1 MHIVEFNG
9 ALARPLQFHELN
21 PRPRRRD
28 LMEIIAVK
36 HWRNPNVV
44 SFSEALPDLTSG
56 KRTPREFLERCL
68 EVIAA
73 REKSVRA
80 FVTLNAAGA
89 RKAADAAT
97 KRFKAGRPLSPVDG
111 MPVAVKDI
119 IATADMPTQMN
130 CPAFKGWQSGQDAAC
145 VAALRQGGAIL
156 IGKTVTTEFAIGYS
170 GPTINPFD
178 PARTPGGSSS
188 GSAAAVGAG
197 MVPAGLGTQTQA
209 STLRPASY
217 CGAVGF
223 KPTIGT
229 LHTAG
234 IHPLSATCDHLGL
247 IAGTLDDAWRVA
259 SHISL
264 AIGSPGNPFLT
275 GAGALPPLPR
285 KPKKLIRLYT
295 RGWTEID
302 SDTEDAFNE
311 TIAALQFAG
320 VRIASRDNDPQV
332 ARLEAALDAGVDGAI
347 AIVAY
352 EMKWPYED
360 YIARFGKIIGKRIH
374 GLIEQARG
382 MSPEDYE
389 KLLENRRRVRH
400 LVHETAGG
408 ADGYITLAA
417 SGPAI
422 LGHEYTGSRT
432 FLVYGSWLG
441 LPAFSLPLL
450 QVNGLP
456 LGIQLIGEPGGDG
469 KLCAVANWFMQK
481 LR

>member
-1 MHIVEFNG
+1 MN
-9 ALARPLQFHELN
+9 R
-21 PRPRRRD
+21 
-28 LMEIIAVK
+28 
-36 HWRNPNVV
+36 WRNPNVV
-44 SFSEALPDLTSG
+44 SFSHALPDIASG

-68 EVIAA
+68 DIIAA
-73 REKSVRA
+73 REKSVKA

-97 KRFKAGRPLSPVDG
+97 SRHQAGKPLSPVDG
-111 MPVAVKDI
+111 MPVAIKDI

-145 VAALRQGGAIL
+145 VAALRQGGAVI

-170 GPTINPFD
+170 GPTTNPFD
-178 PARTPGGSSS
+178 PERTPGGSSS

-197 MVPAGLGTQTQA
+197 MVPAAFGTQTQA
-209 STLRPASY
+209 SILRPASY

-223 KPTIGT
+223 KPTIGA

-234 IHPLSATCDHLGL
+234 IHPLSATCDHLGML
-247 IAGTLDDAWRVA
+247 AGTLEDAWRVA

-264 AIGSPGNPFLT
+264 AIGSPGNPFLS
-275 GAGALPPLPR
+275 GAGANPPPAR
-285 KPKKLIRLYT
+285 KPRKLIRLYT

-302 SDTEDAFNE
+302 SDTGEAFEDV
-311 TIAALQFAG
+311 IAALQATG
-320 VRIASRDNDPQV
+320 VDIASRDDDSAV
-332 ARLEAALDAGVDGAI
+332 ARLEQELDDGVDGAL

-360 YIARFGKIIGKRIH
+360 YIARFGSVIGERIH
-374 GLIEQARG
+374 GLIERARK
-382 MSPEDYE
+382 MLPAEYE
-389 KLLENRRRVRH
+389 ALLANRKRALDLMRA
-400 LVHETAGG
+400 TAAG

-441 LPAFSLPLL
+441 LPAFSLPLM

-456 LGIQLIGEPGGDG
+456 LGVQLIGAPGTDG
-469 KLCAVANWFMQK
+469 ALCATANWFMQK
-481 LR
+481 LGADERG

>member
-1 MHIVEFNG
+1 MKPWH
-9 ALARPLQFHELN
+9 
-21 PRPRRRD
+21 
-28 LMEIIAVK
+28 
-36 HWRNPNVV
+36 NPNVV
-44 SFSEALPDLTSG
+44 SFSHALSDIASC

-68 EVIAA
+68 DVIAA
-73 REKSVRA
+73 REKSVKA
-80 FVTLNAAGA
+80 FVTLNAASA

-97 KRFKAGRPLSPVDG
+97 RRYKAGKPLSQVDG
-111 MPVAVKDI
+111 MPVGIKDI

-130 CPAFKGWQSGQDAAC
+130 CPAFKGWQSRQDAAC
-145 VAALRQGGAIL
+145 VAALRQGGAVI

-170 GPTINPFD
+170 GPTTNPFD
-178 PARTPGGSSS
+178 PTRTPGGSSS

-197 MVPAGLGTQTQA
+197 MVPAALGTQTQA

-223 KPTIGT
+223 KPTIGA

-234 IHPLSATCDHLGL
+234 IHPLSATCDHLGML
-247 IAGTLDDAWRVA
+247 AGTLEDAWRVA

-264 AIGSPGNPFLT
+264 AIGSPGNPFLS
-275 GAGALPPLPR
+275 GASAEPPAPR
-285 KPKKLIRLYT
+285 KPRKLIRLYT

-302 SDTEDAFNE
+302 SDTGDAFE
-311 TIAALQFAG
+311 EAIAALQATG
-320 VRIASRDNDPQV
+320 VDVASRDNDSAV
-332 ARLEAALDAGVDGAI
+332 ARLEQELDDGVDGAL

-360 YIARFGKIIGKRIH
+360 YIARFGSMIGERIH
-374 GLIEQARG
+374 GLIARARK
-382 MSPEDYE
+382 MSPTDYE
-389 KLLENRRRVRH
+389 VLLANRKRTRDLVRA
-400 LVHETAGG
+400 TAVG

-441 LPAFSLPLL
+441 LPAFSLPIM

-456 LGIQLIGEPGGDG
+456 LGIQLVGAPDTDG
-469 KLCAVANWFMQK
+469 ALCATANWFMQK
-481 LR
+481 LTPNERR

>member
-1 MHIVEFNG
+1 MN
-9 ALARPLQFHELN
+9 R
-21 PRPRRRD
+21 
-28 LMEIIAVK
+28 
-36 HWRNPNVV
+36 WRNPNIV
-44 SFSEALPDLTSG
+44 SFSRALPDFVSG
-56 KRTPREFLERCL
+56 KRTPRDFLERCL
-68 EVIAA
+68 SVIAA
-73 REKSVRA
+73 RDRTVKA
-80 FVTLNAAGA
+80 FVSLNTAAA

-97 KRFKAGRPLSPVDG
+97 KRYKAGKPLSPVDG
-111 MPVAVKDI
+111 CPVAIKDI

-145 VAALRQGGAIL
+145 VAALRSGGAVM
-156 IGKTVTTEFAIGYS
+156 IGKTVTTEFAIGDS
-170 GPTINPFD
+170 GPTTNPFD
-178 PARTPGGSSS
+178 PERTPGGSSS
-188 GSAAAVGAG
+188 GSAASVGAG
-197 MVPAGLGTQTQA
+197 MVPVALGTQTQA
-209 STLRPASY
+209 SILRPASY

-223 KPTIGT
+223 KPTIGA

-234 IHPLSATCDHLGL
+234 IHPLSATCDHLGML
-247 IAGTLDDAWRVA
+247 AGTLDDAWRVA

-264 AIGSPGNPFLT
+264 SIGSPGNPFLN
-275 GAGALPPLPR
+275 GAGAQSPLPR
-285 KPKKLIRLYT
+285 KPRKLIRLYT

-302 SDTEDAFNE
+302 GGTEDAFNE

-320 VRIASRDNDPQV
+320 VPIASRDNDPGV

-360 YIARFGKIIGKRIH
+360 YIARFGNVIGKRIH
-374 GLIEQARG
+374 GLIDQARK
-382 MSPEDYE
+382 MSPDDYE

-422 LGHEYTGSRT
+422 LGHDYTGSRT
-432 FLVYGSWLG
+432 FLIYGSWLG

-456 LGIQLIGEPGGDG
+456 LGVQLLGAPGTDG
-469 KLCAVANWFMQK
+469 ALCAVANWMTNS
-481 LR
+481 LN

>member
-1 MHIVEFNG
+1 MN
-9 ALARPLQFHELN
+9 R
-21 PRPRRRD
+21 
-28 LMEIIAVK
+28 
-36 HWRNPNVV
+36 WRNPNIV
-44 SFSEALPDLTSG
+44 SFFHALPDFAAG

-73 REKSVRA
+73 REKSVKA
-80 FVTLNAAGA
+80 FVTLNIKEA

-97 KRFKAGRPLSPVDG
+97 KRRKARRTLSPVDG
-111 MPVAVKDI
+111 MPVAIKDI
-119 IATADMPTQMN
+119 IATAGMPTQMN

-145 VAALRQGGAIL
+145 VAALRSGGAIIL
-156 IGKTVTTEFAIGYS
+156 GKTVTTEFAIGYS
-170 GPTINPFD
+170 GPTTNPFD
-178 PARTPGGSSS
+178 PERTPGGSSS

-223 KPTIGT
+223 KPTIGA

-234 IHPLSATCDHLGL
+234 IHPLSATCDHLGIL
-247 IAGTLDDAWRVA
+247 AGTLEDAWRVA

-264 AIGSPGNPFLT
+264 AVGSPGNPFLS
-275 GAGALPPLPR
+275 GAGAEPPAPR
-285 KPKKLIRLYT
+285 QPKKLIRLYT
-295 RGWTEID
+295 RGWTELD
-302 SDTEDAFNE
+302 SDTEDAFE
-311 TIAALQFAG
+311 QTVAALEAAG
-320 VRIASRDNDPQV
+320 VEIASRKNDPAV
-332 ARLEAALDAGVDGAI
+332 AKLEDVLDQGVDGAI

-360 YIARFGKIIGKRIH
+360 YIARFGKVIGKRIH
-374 GLIEQARG
+374 ELIERARK
-382 MSPEDYE
+382 MSPADYAA
-389 KLLENRRRVRH
+389 LLAKRRQVRDI
-400 LVHETAGG
+400 VAAVAAG
-408 ADGYITLAA
+408 ADGFVTLAS

-432 FLVYGSWLG
+432 FLIYGSWLG

-456 LGIQLIGEPGGDG
+456 LGVQLMGAPGGDG
-469 KLCAVANWFMQK
+469 ALCAVANWFMK
-481 LR
+481 NLN

>member
-1 MHIVEFNG
+1 MK
-9 ALARPLQFHELN
+9 R
-21 PRPRRRD
+21 
-28 LMEIIAVK
+28 
-36 HWRNPNVV
+36 WRNPNIV
-44 SFSEALPDLTSG
+44 SFSQALPDIVSG
-56 KRTPREFLERCL
+56 KRTPRDFLERCL
-68 EVIAA
+68 SVIAA
-73 REKSVRA
+73 RDRTVKA
-80 FVTLNAAGA
+80 FVTLNTAAA

-97 KRFKAGRPLSPVDG
+97 KRYKAGKPLSPVDG
-111 MPVAVKDI
+111 CPVAIKDI

-145 VAALRQGGAIL
+145 VAALRSGGAVI

-170 GPTINPFD
+170 GSTTNPFD
-178 PARTPGGSSS
+178 PERTPGGSSS
-188 GSAAAVGAG
+188 GSAASVGAG
-197 MVPAGLGTQTQA
+197 MVPVALGTQTQA
-209 STLRPASY
+209 SILRPASY

-223 KPTIGT
+223 KPTIGA

-234 IHPLSATCDHLGL
+234 IHPLSATCDHLGML
-247 IAGTLDDAWRVA
+247 AGTLDDAWRVA

-264 AIGSPGNPFLT
+264 SIGSPGNPFLN
-275 GAGALPPLPR
+275 GAGAQSPLPR
-285 KPKKLIRLYT
+285 KPRKLIRLYT

-302 SDTEDAFNE
+302 SGTADAFDE

-320 VRIASRDNDPQV
+320 IPIASRDNDPGV

-360 YIARFGKIIGKRIH
+360 YIARFGNVIGRRIH
-374 GLIEQARG
+374 GLIDQARK
-382 MSPEDYE
+382 MSPDDYE

-422 LGHEYTGSRT
+422 LGHDYTGSRT
-432 FLVYGSWLG
+432 FLIYGSWLG

-456 LGIQLIGEPGGDG
+456 LGVQLLGAPGNDG
-469 KLCAVANWFMQK
+469 ALCAVANWMTNS
-481 LR
+481 LN

>member
-1 MHIVEFNG
+1 MNRWH
-9 ALARPLQFHELN
+9 
-21 PRPRRRD
+21 
-28 LMEIIAVK
+28 
-36 HWRNPNVV
+36 NPNIV
-44 SFSEALPDLTSG
+44 SFSQALPDFVSG
-56 KRTPREFLERCL
+56 KRTPRDFLERCL
-68 EVIAA
+68 SVIAA
-73 REKSVRA
+73 RDRTVKA
-80 FVTLNAAGA
+80 FVTLNTAAA

-97 KRFKAGRPLSPVDG
+97 KRYKAGKPLSPVDG
-111 MPVAVKDI
+111 CPVAIKDI

-145 VAALRQGGAIL
+145 VAALRSGGAVI

-170 GPTINPFD
+170 GSTTNPFD
-178 PARTPGGSSS
+178 PERTPGGSSS
-188 GSAAAVGAG
+188 GSAASVGAG
-197 MVPAGLGTQTQA
+197 MVPVALGTQTQA
-209 STLRPASY
+209 SILRPASY

-223 KPTIGT
+223 KPTIGA

-234 IHPLSATCDHLGL
+234 IHPLSATCDHLGML
-247 IAGTLDDAWRVA
+247 AGTLDDAWRVA

-264 AIGSPGNPFLT
+264 SIGSPGNPFLN
-275 GAGALPPLPR
+275 GAGAQSPLPR
-285 KPKKLIRLYT
+285 KPRKLIRLYT

-302 SDTEDAFNE
+302 GGTEDAFND

-320 VRIASRDNDPQV
+320 VPIASRDNDPGV

-360 YIARFGKIIGKRIH
+360 YIARFGNVIGKRIH
-374 GLIEQARG
+374 GLIDQARK
-382 MSPEDYE
+382 MSPDDYE

-422 LGHEYTGSRT
+422 LGHDYTGSRT
-432 FLVYGSWLG
+432 FLIYGSWLG

-456 LGIQLIGEPGGDG
+456 LGVQLLGAPGTDG
-469 KLCAVANWFMQK
+469 ALCAVANWMTNS
-481 LR
+481 LN